1 MKAIVPR
8 PIEDYAVAHS
18 TAPTPLLMELE
29 QLTQAQC
36 TNPQMLVGR
45 LEGAFLRMLIGLTG
59 ARRILEIGLFTG
71 YSALTMAEALPA
83 DGEIISCEIDTET
96 AKIAQSFFDR
106 SPHGHKI
113 TIRLAPALDT
123 LNSLPTD
130 QQFDLVFLDAD
141 KESYS
146 EYFEAVLPRLRLGG
160 LLVAD
165 NTLWSG
171 NVLAP
176 KQETDHAVVAFNKRV
191 QDDPRVEN
199 VLLTVRDGIMLAR
212 KIRES

>member
-1 MKAIVPR
+1 VCLFIFVCVCVCLFVFCIYVCVCVCMYVCVYECGCVCVCVCVCIFVYVCVCV
-8 PIEDYAVAHS
+8 YAYLSMGVYVHV
-18 TAPTPLLMELE
+18 
-29 QLTQAQC
+29 C
-36 TNPQMLVGR
+36 V
-45 LEGAFLRMLIGLTG
+45 FV
-59 ARRILEIGLFTG
+59 
-71 YSALTMAEALPA
+71 
-83 DGEIISCEIDTET
+83 ISCEIDTET

-113 TIRLAPALDT
+113 TIRLTPALDT

-176 KQETDHAVVAFNKRV
+176 KRETDHAVVAFNKRV

>member
-83 DGEIISCEIDTET
+83 DGEITSCEIDTET

-176 KQETDHAVVAFNKRV
+176 KRETDHAVVAFNKRV